1 MARSPIKVASEND
14 VTLSAEE
21 TLDFDDDNLK
31 AIAEVYKNQGNEE
44 YRKRDFIN
52 AIYFY
57 TEGIKVNCKDD
68 KLKAELYSNRA
79 IANFKLG
86 NFLDSLSDAKVA
98 TGLQPIFLKAIVR
111 GASACVELKQFEEAI
126 KWCDKGLAIDKNN
139 KTLLGL
145 KARSVKELK
154 KVPESHFLKCTDEDT
169 KDDTKTAKK
178 NAVNESEVTASVD
191 IALEFDDDNLRE
203 KAEIFKYKGNHE
215 CSKKNLNN
223 AIHFYTEGIKVNC
236 EDDELNAKLYSN
248 RATAHL
254 HSGNYENSL
263 RDAKAATDLQPSFLK
278 AIERGASACLKLN
291 RFEEAIKWCEKGL
304 AIDEN
309 NKKLL
314 ELRIRSVKDQS
325 KQQKPE
331 RDSIEKKLE
340 GHTVKGKI
348 GDLKSP
354 NTKRLVDK
362 AEEALLCGNLGKAFL
377 SFGDF
382 RKAIDYYE
390 LDLKIAKEVGDKA
403 GEGSAYGNLGNAFLS
418 LGDFRKAI
426 DYYELHLKIAKEVGD
441 KAGEGR
447 TYGNLGIAFS
457 NLGDFRKAIDYYELD
472 LKIAKEVG
480 DKAGEGRTYGNLG
493 IAFSNLGDFRK
504 AIDYYELHLK
514 IAKQVGDKAGEG
526 NTYGNLGNA
535 LLSLGDFIKAI
546 DYYELNLKI
555 AKEVGDKAGEGRV
568 YGNLGNAFSNLGDFR
583 KAIDYYELHLKI
595 AKEVGD
601 KAGEGRAYGNLGNA
615 FLSLGDF
622 RKAIDYYELDLKIA
636 KQVGDKAGEGRV
648 YGNLGNALLSLG
660 DFRKAIDYYE
670 LHLKIAKEVGDKAGE
685 GGVYGNLG
693 IAFRNLGDF
702 RKAIDYYELDL
713 KIAKEVGDKAGEG
726 RAYGNLGNAFSN
738 LSDFRKAIDYYE
750 LDLKIA
756 KQVGDKA
763 GEGKTYGNLGN
774 ALLSLGDFRKAIDYY
789 ELHLKIAKEVGDK
802 AGEGGVYGNL
812 GNAFSNLGD
821 FRKAIDYYEL
831 HLKIAKEVGDK
842 AGEGRAY
849 GNLGNAFLSL
859 GDFRKAIDYYELRLK
874 IAKQVG
880 DKAGE
885 GNTYGNLGN
894 ALLSLGDFRK
904 AIDYYELHLKIAK
917 QVGDKAG
924 EGNTYGNL
932 GNALLSLGDFRKAI
946 DYYELHLK
954 IAKEVGDKAGE
965 AKAYGNLGIA
975 FSNFGDFRKA
985 IDYYELHLKIAKE
998 VGDKAGEGSAY
1009 GNLGFSFESQ
1019 GFLSKALEYYD
1030 RSVRLFNHVR
1040 SLLQSND
1047 EWKIGYRNEV
1057 DYAYT
1062 GLWRV
1067 LLKQGN
1073 MVEALLAAEKGR
1085 AQGLTDLMLFQF
1097 GIRESQSVSQ
1107 EEDEEQ
1113 YLQLKRS
1120 IPSSTVFQAFDSAK
1134 IHLWVLSKEGPVR
1147 VRAKEIGETHS
1158 VLNDATA
1165 FFQSLIKNAFRK
1177 IRFCAEVRC
1186 ENRSLDA
1193 LRENRHKADDN
1204 SDRENSQPFDLQE
1217 ISLSTLYNILFQP
1230 IADLVQGDEL
1240 IIVPHGPLWLAP
1252 YAALMDADSK
1262 YLCELFRIRLIPSLT
1277 SLKLI
1282 ADCPE
1287 DYHSRSGALLVGDP
1301 WVEEVTNSKGE
1312 KFLDSLPFARKEV
1325 EMIGKILN
1333 VAPLIGKKATKREVL
1348 KGLSSV
1354 ALVHIAAHGRMETGE
1369 IALTPDS
1376 QQASRIPT
1384 KEEDYILN
1392 MSDVLSVKVQARLVV
1407 LSCCHSGRGEIKA
1420 EGVVGIARAFMG
1432 AGARSVLVSLWA
1444 IDDEATLEFMRSFY
1458 HHLVE
1463 GSSASESLN
1472 LAMKH
1477 LRESDKYS
1485 DVKYWAPFVL
1495 IGDDV
1500 TLDFH
1505 RKK

>member
-1 MARSPIKVASEND
+1 MISKLTMARSPIKVVSDNHVAP
-14 VTLSAEE
+14 SADE
-21 TLDFDDDNLK
+21 TLDFDDNNLR

-44 YRKRDFIN
+44 YRKRDFTN
-52 AIYFY
+52 AIHFY

-68 KLKAELYSNRA
+68 KLKAQLYSNRA

-98 TGLQPIFLKAIVR
+98 TELQPIFLKAIVR
-111 GASACVELKQFEEAI
+111 GASACVELKQFEKAI
-126 KWCDKGLAIDKNN
+126 TWCDNGLAGYLLFPMTFLMISPMTTGSARQPRHRGSSAFKVDGRCLEDEVVRWSHYLSGAELVYFINVICPDSMKIDKNN

-145 KARSVKELK
+145 KNQ
-154 KVPESHFLKCTDEDT
+154 DEDT
-169 KDDTKTAKK
+169 KSDTKTAQK
-178 NAVNESEVTASVD
+178 NVVNESEVTSSVD
-191 IALEFDDDNLRE
+191 IALEYDDDNLRE
-203 KAEIFKYKGNHE
+203 KAEIFKNKGNYE
-215 CSKKNLNN
+215 YSKKNLSN

-236 EDDELNAKLYSN
+236 KDDELNAKLYSN
-248 RATAHL
+248 RAISHL
-254 HSGNYENSL
+254 HLGNYENSL
-263 RDAKAATDLQPSFLK
+263 RDAKAATDLQPTFLK

-291 RFEEAIKWCEKGL
+291 RFGEAITWCEKGL
-304 AIDEN
+304 AVEFLNSKKIDKN

-314 ELRIRSVKDQS
+314 ELRIRSVKEQN
-325 KQQKPE
+325 KQQKPD
-331 RDSIEKKLE
+331 RDSKEKNSE
-340 GHTVKGKI
+340 CHTVKGKV

-354 NTKRLVDK
+354 NAKRLGDR
-362 AEEALLCGNLGKAFL
+362 AEEALLCGNLG
-377 SFGDF
+377 
-382 RKAIDYYE
+382 
-390 LDLKIAKEVGDKA
+390 
-403 GEGSAYGNLGNAFLS
+403 NAF
-418 LGDFRKAI
+418 
-426 DYYELHLKIAKEVGD
+426 
-441 KAGEGR
+441 
-447 TYGNLGIAFS
+447 FS
-457 NLGDFRKAIDYYELD
+457 
-472 LKIAKEVG
+472 
-480 DKAGEGRTYGNLG
+480 
-493 IAFSNLGDFRK
+493 
-504 AIDYYELHLK
+504 
-514 IAKQVGDKAGEG
+514 
-526 NTYGNLGNA
+526 
-535 LLSLGDFIKAI
+535 
-546 DYYELNLKI
+546 
-555 AKEVGDKAGEGRV
+555 
-568 YGNLGNAFSNLGDFR
+568 LGDFR

-622 RKAIDYYELDLKIA
+622 RKAKDYYELHLKIAKEVGDKAGEGSAYGNLGIALLSLGDFRKAIDYYELDLKIA
-636 KQVGDKAGEGRV
+636 KEVGDKAGEGRAYGNLGNAFLSLGDFRKAKDYYELRLKIAKEV
-648 YGNLGNALLSLG
+648 GDKAGEGSAYGNLGIAFRNLGDFRKAIDYYELHLKIAKEVGDKAGEGRAYGNLGNALLSLG

-685 GGVYGNLG
+685 G
-693 IAFRNLGDF
+693 
-702 RKAIDYYELDL
+702 
-713 KIAKEVGDKAGEG
+713 
-726 RAYGNLGNAFSN
+726 RA
-738 LSDFRKAIDYYE
+738 
-750 LDLKIA
+750 
-756 KQVGDKA
+756 
-763 GEGKTYGNLGN
+763 YGNLGN

-802 AGEGGVYGNL
+802 AGEGSAYGNL
-812 GNAFSNLGD
+812 GIAFRNLGD

-842 AGEGRAY
+842 AGEGSAY
-849 GNLGNAFLSL
+849 GNLGNAFFNL

-874 IAKQVG
+874 IAKEVE

-885 GNTYGNLGN
+885 GR
-894 ALLSLGDFRK
+894 A
-904 AIDYYELHLKIAK
+904 
-917 QVGDKAG
+917 
-924 EGNTYGNL
+924 YGNL

-965 AKAYGNLGIA
+965 GSAYGNLGIA
-975 FSNFGDFRKA
+975 FRNLGDFRKA

-1009 GNLGFSFESQ
+1009 GNLGNAFFNLGDFRKAIDYYELRLKIAKEVEDKAGEGRAYGNLGNAFLSLGDFRKAIDYYELDLKIAKEVGDKAGEGSAYGNLGNAFGNLGDFRKAIDYNELQLKITKEVGNKAEEAISYHNLGLSFESQ

-1030 RSVRLFNHVR
+1030 RGVRLFNNVR

-1057 DYAYT
+1057 DNAYT

-1067 LLKQGN
+1067 MLKQGKA
-1073 MVEALLAAEKGR
+1073 VEALLAAEKGR
-1085 AQGLTDLMLFQF
+1085 AQAVSDLMLSQF
-1097 GIRESQSVSQ
+1097 GIRKSQSVSQ

-1113 YLQLKRS
+1113 YLQLIRS
-1120 IPSSTVFQAFDSAK
+1120 IQSSTVFQALGSAK

-1147 VRAKEIGETHS
+1147 VKAKEIGEAQS

-1165 FFQSLIKNAFRK
+1165 FFQSLIKNAIRQ
-1177 IRFCAEVRC
+1177 IRFCYEVRC

-1193 LRENRHKADDN
+1193 LRENRQKADDN
-1204 SDRENSQPFDLQE
+1204 SDGENSQPFDLQE

-1277 SLKLI
+1277 SLELI
-1282 ADCPE
+1282 AECPD

-1312 KFLDSLPFARKEV
+1312 KFLDPLPFARKEV

-1333 VAPLIGKKATKREVL
+1333 VTPLIGKKATKREVL

-1376 QQASRIPT
+1376 KQASRIPT

-1392 MSDVLSVKVQARLVV
+1392 MSDVLSVKVRARLVV

-1444 IDDEATLEFMRSFY
+1444 IDDEATLGFMKSFY

-1463 GSSASESLN
+1463 GRSASVSLN
-1472 LAMKH
+1472 KAIKDF
-1477 LRESDKYS
+1477 RESDKYS

-1500 TLDFH
+1500 TLEFH
-1505 RKK
+1505 QKK